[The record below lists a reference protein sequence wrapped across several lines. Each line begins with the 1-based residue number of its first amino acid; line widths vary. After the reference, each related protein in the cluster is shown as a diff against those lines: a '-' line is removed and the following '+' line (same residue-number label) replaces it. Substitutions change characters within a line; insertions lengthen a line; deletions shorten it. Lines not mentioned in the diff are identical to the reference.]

1 MFHVKKTASDRPV
14 FTHAIRKA
22 DSVITHSDEKG
33 IHIYLT
39 GPTARKMT
47 MSQLM
52 ALSIGPDLAVWSIVD
67 YRTAGPLTA
76 LYQVRYGLVS
86 CGYLMHHE
94 ITVELGFKAH
104 TAKGAL

>member
-33 IHIYLT
+33 MHIYLT

-52 ALSIGPDLAVWSIVD
+52 ALSIGTDLAVWSIVD

-76 LYQVRYGLVS
+76 LYQVRYGLVN
-86 CGYLMHHE
+86 CGYLMYHE

>member
-1 MFHVKKTASDRPV
+1 MFHVMKTASDRPV
-14 FTHAIRKA
+14 FTHAIRKI

-33 IHIYLT
+33 IHIYLI
-39 GPTARKMT
+39 GPTVRKVT

-52 ALSIGPDLAVWSIVD
+52 AFSIGSDLAAWLIVD

-86 CGYLMHHE
+86 GGHLMHYE
-94 ITVELGFKAH
+94 ITVEPGFKAQ
-104 TAKGAL
+104 TAEGAL